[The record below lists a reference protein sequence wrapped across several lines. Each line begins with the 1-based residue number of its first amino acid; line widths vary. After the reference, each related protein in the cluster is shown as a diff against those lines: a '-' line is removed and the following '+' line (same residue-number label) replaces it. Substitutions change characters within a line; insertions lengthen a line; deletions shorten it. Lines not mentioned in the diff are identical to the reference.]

1 LIFCLYMEK
10 LESLFFCGLS
20 RRPDHLFVPALFALL
35 AGQNI
40 FFCDVFV

>member
-1 LIFCLYMEK
+1 MEK